1 MTANPVKQET
11 PILTVSEISLAI
23 KQQLESNFR
32 FVCIQGEISNF
43 RRQSSGHLYFS
54 LKDSS
59 AQISC
64 VMFKGSTST
73 LNRMPKEGDSVIIK
87 GELSVYAP
95 HGKYQV
101 VVKRLDHAG
110 LGELLLKLEQ
120 LKRDIHKR
128 GWFDKENKKPLP
140 KSPKRIGVITSP
152 TGAVIQDI
160 LNVLTRR
167 YSGFHLILNPV
178 RVQGIEAPG
187 EIAKAI
193 EQFNE
198 HDLVDVMI
206 IGRGG
211 GSIEDLWAFNEEIV
225 ASAIFHSRIPI
236 IAAVGHET
244 DHTIAEYVADLRA
257 PTPSAAAEVVA
268 EEKAHQIQAL
278 SQIQGRLSEIIMHL
292 IAQNRH
298 RLDGLTRHPLFS
310 SPYTIIGR
318 QIQQVDDMRNSMDQA
333 MLQFLQRTRIKLK
346 GKKEQA
352 EALKPTALI
361 QHHLQKLRYWQK
373 NLDTAITHQINKYKN
388 AILQHGE
395 EISFKA
401 KINFSTKKERFEA
414 LVRNLKA
421 IDPKNLL
428 KKGYSIAFS
437 QKDGSVIV
445 SSRQVSKDDKIYIK
459 VSDGKLTATIKEVE

>member
-1 MTANPVKQET
+1 MTTNDVKQET
-11 PILTVSEISLAI
+11 PIFTVSEISLAI
-23 KQQLESNFR
+23 KEQLESKFR
-32 FVCIQGEISNF
+32 FVSIQGEISNF

-59 AQISC
+59 SQISC
-64 VMFKGSTST
+64 VMFKGSTTT
-73 LNRMPKEGDSVIIK
+73 LHRMPKEGDSVIIK
-87 GELSVYAP
+87 GELSVYPP

-128 GWFDKENKKPLP
+128 GWFAKEVKKPLP

-178 RVQGIEAPG
+178 RVQGGEAPG

-206 IGRGG
+206 VGRGG

-268 EEKAHQIQAL
+268 EEKAYQIQAL
-278 SQIQGRLSEIIMHL
+278 AQMQNRLSEIIMHL
-292 IAQNRH
+292 IKQNRH
-298 RLDGLTRHPLFS
+298 RLDGLARHPLFS
-310 SPYTIIGR
+310 SPYTILGR
-318 QIQQVDDMRNSMDQA
+318 QIQQIDDMRSSVDQA
-333 MLQFLQRTRIKLK
+333 MQQFLQRTRIKLL

-361 QHHLQKLRYWQK
+361 QHHLQKLRHWQK
-373 NLDTAITHQINKYKN
+373 SLDTAISQQINT
-388 AILQHGE
+388 
-395 EISFKA
+395 FKKTIHQLGDGIA
-401 KINFSTKKERFEA
+401 FNSQINFNNKKERFEA